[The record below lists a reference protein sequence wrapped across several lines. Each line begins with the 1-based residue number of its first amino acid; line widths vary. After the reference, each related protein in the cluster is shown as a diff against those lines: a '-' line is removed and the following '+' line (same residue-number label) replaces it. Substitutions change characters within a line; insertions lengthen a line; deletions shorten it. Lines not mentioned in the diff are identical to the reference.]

1 MKDIVKAML
10 LRGTNVLLAR
20 RSSGRR
26 NYPDRWSFPGGHV
39 ETGEALDDALVR
51 ELQEEIGLTPLVFWK
66 IGEIIEPNPSING
79 DVLYHMYAVNAWAGG
94 EPSIVGDEHSEIRW
108 FRIHAAAAL
117 QHLAL
122 AEYVPILRKLL

>member
-1 MKDIVKAML
+1 MKDFVKAML
-10 LRGTNVLLAR
+10 LRGTNALLAR

-39 ETGEALDDALVR
+39 ETGETLDDTLVR
-51 ELQEEIGLTPLVFWK
+51 ELQEEIKLTPLVFWK
-66 IGEIIEPNPSING
+66 IGEIIEPNPMINC

-94 EPSIVGDEHSEIRW
+94 EPSIVGNEHSEIRW
-108 FRIHAAAAL
+108 FGIHAAAAL

-122 AEYVPILRKLL
+122 AEYLPILRTLL

>member
-26 NYPDRWSFPGGHV
+26 TYPDRWSFL

-66 IGEIIEPNPSING
+66 IGQIIEPNPSISG

-108 FRIHAAAAL
+108 FSIRAACSL

>member
-39 ETGEALDDALVR
+39 ETGEAPDDALAR

-66 IGEIIEPNPSING
+66 IGGIIEPNPSING
-79 DVLYHMYAVNAWAGG
+79 DVLYHMYAVNACGRRRT
-94 EPSIVGDEHSEIRW
+94 EHCR
-108 FRIHAAAAL
+108 R
-117 QHLAL
+117 
-122 AEYVPILRKLL
+122 